1 MFSELLQRHK
11 NVFPIIMHTARLQ
24 VNVLLLE
31 LGKQHTVH
39 KFSSK
44 TEAVALLEGDI
55 DVSASEFVYYVVV
68 GECLTALLL
77 LPNLI
82 KPLANFVR

>member
-1 MFSELLQRHK
+1 M
-11 NVFPIIMHTARLQ
+11 NI
-24 VNVLLLE
+24 LLLE

-39 KFSSK
+39 KFASK

-55 DVSASEFVYYVVV
+55 DVSASEFVYNVVV

-77 LPNLI
+77 LSNLV
-82 KPLANFVR
+82 KALANFVR